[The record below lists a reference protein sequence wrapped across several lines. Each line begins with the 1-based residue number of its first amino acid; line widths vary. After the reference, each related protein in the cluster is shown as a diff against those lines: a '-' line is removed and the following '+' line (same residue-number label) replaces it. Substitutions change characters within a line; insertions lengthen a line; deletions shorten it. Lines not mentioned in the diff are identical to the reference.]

1 MFLVV
6 SFQFVWQSREK
17 KCKCHGVSGACS
29 LRTCWQRVGP
39 FRGVGYLLKKAYLT
53 SLQVAFDPSTRQ
65 LIRQADPLF
74 FGGMP
79 LPPGHLTKR
88 SSNWFIGG
96 GGENPISWQRI
107 KRETEF
113 GENWIKRQK
122 DKLVYLDYSPDYC
135 KADSKIGHLGVS
147 GRQCEVDQ
155 PNSPNSCN
163 VICCGRGYDI
173 FEVDTKEKCNCKFVC
188 GECLFGGLDDSQFP
202 GLRGVERC
210 CEVKCS
216 ICHRKT
222 RIYRCKP
229 ETATLTRRIDNILN
243 ASAANLR
250 MGQRR
255 KAFYANYL

>member
-1 MFLVV
+1 MHSSDKLRCLSESAGGRQRSFLFLVV
-6 SFQFVWQSREK
+6 PLWLFVWQSREK

-65 LIRQADPLF
+65 LIRLADPLF

-96 GGENPISWQRI
+96 SGENPISWQRI

-135 KADSKIGHLGVS
+135 KADSKIAILKFGV
-147 GRQCEVDQ
+147 D
-155 PNSPNSCN
+155 
-163 VICCGRGYDI
+163 
-173 FEVDTKEKCNCKFVC
+173 DTNLKSLRSV
-188 GECLFGGLDDSQFP
+188 LADGL
-202 GLRGVERC
+202 
-210 CEVKCS
+210 
-216 ICHRKT
+216 
-222 RIYRCKP
+222 
-229 ETATLTRRIDNILN
+229 
-243 ASAANLR
+243 SAI
-250 MGQRR
+250 M
-255 KAFYANYL
+255 

>member
-1 MFLVV
+1 MCKWIKLHNLIYTLEFSLYQLFFDIVLVV

-96 GGENPISWQRI
+96 GGENPTSWQRI

-135 KADSKIGHLGVS
+135 KADSKIGL
-147 GRQCEVDQ
+147 
-155 PNSPNSCN
+155 
-163 VICCGRGYDI
+163 
-173 FEVDTKEKCNCKFVC
+173 
-188 GECLFGGLDDSQFP
+188 CLITDNLLLNRVTLNKSSQLKNGTF
-202 GLRGVERC
+202 
-210 CEVKCS
+210 
-216 ICHRKT
+216 
-222 RIYRCKP
+222 
-229 ETATLTRRIDNILN
+229 N
-243 ASAANLR
+243 
-250 MGQRR
+250 
-255 KAFYANYL
+255 FYLE